1 MNGLVKVALAGDGL
15 GDYIF
20 GLDPQLLV
28 DSAITILAM
37 FAMFLLLSH
46 LLFNPARDLL
56 EKRQAYIKEQLEKQ
70 QKKNRMP
77 LNLRQNMMKNLR
89 LLIKK
94 QNRF

>member
-46 LLFNPARDLL
+46 LLSILQGIFLKRD
-56 EKRQAYIKEQLEKQ
+56 RHI
-70 QKKNRMP
+70 
-77 LNLRQNMMKNLR
+77 
-89 LLIKK
+89 
-94 QNRF
+94 

>member
-37 FAMFLLLSH
+37 FAMFCFCRIFFST
-46 LLFNPARDLL
+46 
-56 EKRQAYIKEQLEKQ
+56 RQGI
-70 QKKNRMP
+70 
-77 LNLRQNMMKNLR
+77 
-89 LLIKK
+89 
-94 QNRF
+94 F

>member
-56 EKRQAYIKEQLEKQ
+56 EKRQAYIKEQLEKAA
-70 QKKNRMP
+70 

>member
-37 FAMFLLLSH
+37 FAMFLLFVTSS
-46 LLFNPARDLL
+46 FQSC
-56 EKRQAYIKEQLEKQ
+56 KGSS
-70 QKKNRMP
+70 
-77 LNLRQNMMKNLR
+77 
-89 LLIKK
+89 
-94 QNRF
+94 

>member
-56 EKRQAYIKEQLEKQ
+56 EKRQAYIKEQLEKAAGCH
-70 QKKNRMP
+70 
-77 LNLRQNMMKNLR
+77 
-89 LLIKK
+89 
-94 QNRF
+94 